1 MIKLPLSRNISKF
14 LLSLAPL
21 TSSAFGEYG
30 TVSTLVS
37 LTVVNG
43 ILTHTLGLSKNNF
56 RHA

>member
-43 ILTHTLGLSKNNF
+43 ILTHTLGLLKNNF